1 MVLAPICAAMM
12 YLPSIGM
19 ERALYIR
26 ERNDGL
32 YRPVTYLLFKLL
44 DELLM
49 MAPVTA
55 ATTAA
60 VFYACKLQGS
70 YLLFWL
76 VQYATLANGTGDLLR
91 RYLLYDSLQMTCNTS
106 HQCMEAYC
114 LNICDMPHGNRTK
127 WCDSCVMG
135 LDVLHPFSSMLTAA

>member
-1 MVLAPICAAMM
+1 
-12 YLPSIGM
+12 M

-32 YRPVTYLLFKLL
+32 YRPVTYLLFKLM

-60 VFYACKLQGS
+60 VFFACKLQGS

-76 VQYATLANGTGDLLR
+76 VQYATLANGTGVLQQQQQLHLQRCFDSFWFNLCCLLC
-91 RYLLYDSLQMTCNTS
+91 ST
-106 HQCMEAYC
+106 
-114 LNICDMPHGNRTK
+114 
-127 WCDSCVMG
+127 
-135 LDVLHPFSSMLTAA
+135 LH

>member
-1 MVLAPICAAMM
+1 MLQGTDFSTLNIPVLSSLLFLMVLAPICAAMM
-12 YLPSIGM
+12 YLPSIGI

-55 ATTAA
+55 ATSAA
-60 VFYACKLQGS
+60 VFFECKLQGS

-76 VQYATLANGTGDLLR
+76 VQYATLANGTG
-91 RYLLYDSLQMTCNTS
+91 
-106 HQCMEAYC
+106 A
-114 LNICDMPHGNRTK
+114 
-127 WCDSCVMG
+127 
-135 LDVLHPFSSMLTAA
+135 

>member
-1 MVLAPICAAMM
+1 MLLQGTDFSTLNIPVLSSLLFLMVLAPICAAMM

-32 YRPVTYLLFKLL
+32 YRPVTYLLFKLF

-76 VQYATLANGTGDLLR
+76 VQYATLANGTGGLYVLVQVTSATGHICMCWLR
-91 RYLLYDSLQMTCNTS
+91 AVVQQLSGCTS
-106 HQCMEAYC
+106 
-114 LNICDMPHGNRTK
+114 
-127 WCDSCVMG
+127 
-135 LDVLHPFSSMLTAA
+135 